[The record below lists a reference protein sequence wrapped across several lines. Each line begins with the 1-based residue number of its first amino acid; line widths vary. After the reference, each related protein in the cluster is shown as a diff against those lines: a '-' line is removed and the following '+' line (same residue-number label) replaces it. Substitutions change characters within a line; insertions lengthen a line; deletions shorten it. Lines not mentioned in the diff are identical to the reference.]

1 MRGAEQ
7 IIYLKFGK
15 AGIVEVPVGEGGDKT
30 VGWLKEALAAITKV
44 GSVFA
49 CSPARHQGLLPRR
62 SIQTERDAY
71 FHPVGLS
78 EQAEAFG
85 TEGVWLERRR
95 QGER

>member
-44 GSVFA
+44 GSVRPLAIKVCCLIDPFK
-49 CSPARHQGLLPRR
+49 PRGMR
-62 SIQTERDAY
+62 TST
-71 FHPVGLS
+71 L
-78 EQAEAFG
+78 
-85 TEGVWLERRR
+85 
-95 QGER
+95 